1 MALTDDKPTAKK
13 ILCDN
18 CDSEDTAQ
26 SRCNECGI
34 FLCQFCTDS
43 HKRYRSTKHHEL
55 LSMKELKSNPA
66 PQTIAE
72 KIRCHKH
79 KEEVIK
85 LFCKACQT
93 TICRDCTIVDH
104 RGHNYGFVEEV
115 AVGEKQKIYRDLNR
129 VKQRKTRLVEG
140 IENLTKFNENL
151 DAKKNSTI
159 SEINQHFYEL
169 TKATECRKQEMV
181 ERATSLTNSKQK
193 EVRAQLEILETA
205 LASCESSIEFTEEA
219 FQNGNDVQILSLQK
233 CILKSLE
240 QLNKVKDETEPCV
253 TQEMMFSIPSSVQ
266 ETKKTLLTKYNVRA
280 DLADPA
286 YCKASFKADENC
298 KASSQKVESDTDK
311 PVGMPGR
318 IRDGILSEKV
328 KTRMLRR
335 EEIKNR
341 RKTRK
346 SSGREEEN
354 CKFAEEKCKFSMEKC
369 EFSEEKCKFSE
380 EDEDERKTKT
390 KEDETVL
397 DVGKMSFITLICNNR
412 KDQRN
417 THGGQVIK
425 PSFTGLRVS
434 DVAVTDN
441 DDGSYTISFCPVQG
455 GMLKFEVSINEI
467 PAPNCSLTKQVR
479 WVISDVHGSGDI
491 SNGGLT
497 MKGRDGQYCF
507 RVGDCYFESGVHK
520 WKVQIES
527 YKNLCGNYYSNN
539 YTSEIGVIDC
549 DDINGDIANSKKKW
563 VYRYSYTYRSRATE
577 ILSLTLDKENGTLDI
592 QAESNSGVSNYRLCA
607 RRVSPF
613 FACSSNL
620 CISLVE

>member
-43 HKRYRSTKHHEL
+43 HKRYRSTKHHIL

-72 KIRCHKH
+72 KMHCHKH

-85 LFCKACQT
+85 LFCKTCQT

-104 RGHNYGFVEEV
+104 QGHNYGFVEEV
-115 AVGEKQKIYRDLNR
+115 AVGEKQKINRDLNR

-140 IENLTKFNENL
+140 IANLTKFNENL

-169 TKATECRKQEMV
+169 AKATECQKQEMV
-181 ERATSLTNSKQK
+181 ERATLLTNSKQK

-205 LASCESSIEFTEEA
+205 LTSCESSIEFTEEA
-219 FQNGNDVQILSLQK
+219 FQNGNDVQILSMQK
-233 CILKSLE
+233 YILKSLKE
-240 QLNKVKDETEPCV
+240 LNRVNDQMEPCV
-253 TQEMMFSIPSSVQ
+253 TQYMMFSIPSSVQ
-266 ETKKTLLTKYNVRA
+266 ETKKTLLAKYNVHV

-286 YCKASFKADENC
+286 NCKASFKADENC
-298 KASSQKVESDTDK
+298 KALFKGECHQGSLKEERGGKSTKRKGKS
-311 PVGMPGR
+311 VGG
-318 IRDGILSEKV
+318 
-328 KTRMLRR
+328 
-335 EEIKNR
+335 
-341 RKTRK
+341 
-346 SSGREEEN
+346 
-354 CKFAEEKCKFSMEKC
+354 
-369 EFSEEKCKFSE
+369 
-380 EDEDERKTKT
+380 
-390 KEDETVL
+390 KEDKTTVL

-412 KDQRN
+412 KDHRM

-425 PSFTGLRVS
+425 PSFTGLKVS
-434 DVAVTDN
+434 DVAVADN
-441 DDGSYTISFCPVQG
+441 DDGSYTIGFCPVQG

-497 MKGRDGQYCF
+497 MNGVGRNGQYCF
-507 RVGDCYFESGVHK
+507 RVGNCYFESGVHK
-520 WKVQIES
+520 WKVQIETNHQNGS
-527 YKNLCGNYYSNN
+527 GGNYYYNN

-549 DDINGDIANSKKKW
+549 DDINEDIVNSKKKW
-563 VYRYSYTYRSRATE
+563 VYQSSFTYQRRTTE
-577 ILSLTLDKENGTLDI
+577 ILSLTLDKENGTLNI
-592 QAESNSGVSNYRLCA
+592 QAQSNSIVSNYRFCA

-613 FACSSNL
+613 FACNSPNL
-620 CISLVE
+620 FISLVE